1 MWQDEKYK
9 NQTKD
14 CAEIVNSMGD
24 YSSDNISKGELD
36 NKLVNETFNYDA
48 QIKAYQ
54 FVPKVEALKTV
65 KPSQTTDF
73 TRVLEWRLR
82 NKVWCKFDPN

>member
-1 MWQDEKYK
+1 
-9 NQTKD
+9 
-14 CAEIVNSMGD
+14 MGD

-48 QIKAYQ
+48 EIKAYQ

-65 KPSQTTDF
+65 KPSQTTGF
-73 TRVLEWRLR
+73 TRVLE
-82 NKVWCKFDPN
+82 